1 MAQKK
6 LRTPAP
12 AEAEGIV
19 RKFCELRGDFC
30 NTKFVILALF
40 AFVLNL
46 TLQCQKK
53 KGIVLFV
60 QH

>member
-30 NTKFVILALF
+30 NTKFVILA
-40 AFVLNL
+40 VLHLYL
-46 TLQCQKK
+46 T
-53 KGIVLFV
+53 
-60 QH
+60 